1 MTEYGTH
8 LVPLLHHM
16 NKLEQLT
23 LNIHVGTGD
32 RLIDGND
39 IHRDVLIFM
48 PRLQLFVFHIQ
59 STCDARTL
67 GENFSSKDIEQTFM
81 NIGYEQVACVTHY
94 CTRINMMCH
103 VFSIPYAFDFLHMFG
118 KNFGKM
124 IFNNVTRLAL
134 FEYAPFEYEFFL
146 QLAQSFPSLGTLKID
161 NWESNRDRLKDDIQ
175 SDSFV
180 EYSYLSKLDVS
191 SAHIIYIEQLL
202 HYSTTHLPRLTEL
215 RIKYED
221 LKIVTND
228 FTRDATRINCCKI
241 KKLRFSRAIEHSDE
255 LARYFPSL

>member
-1 MTEYGTH
+1 MSEYRTH
-8 LVPLLHHM
+8 LLPLLRRI
-16 NKLEQLT
+16 NKLEQLS
-23 LNIHVGTGD
+23 LNVCVGTGD

-39 IHRDVLIFM
+39 IHQDILIYM
-48 PRLQLFVFHIQ
+48 PRLQSFVFHIE
-59 STCDARTL
+59 STCDAKTL
-67 GENFSSKDIEQTFM
+67 GENFTSKDIEQTFM

-94 CTRINMMCH
+94 CTSIHMMCH
-103 VFSIPYAFDFLHMFG
+103 VFSIPYAFDFLHMLG

-124 IFNNVTRLAL
+124 IFTNVTRLAL
-134 FEYAPFEYEFFL
+134 FEYAPFEYEFFF
-146 QLAQSFPSLGTLKID
+146 QLAQSFPFLRTLKIL
-161 NWESNRDRLKDDIQ
+161 NWESDRARLKDDIQ
-175 SDSFV
+175 SISFV
-180 EYSYLSKLDVS
+180 EYPSLSKLDVS

-241 KKLRFSRAIEHSDE
+241 KKLEYSETIEHSDE